1 MGQPSIGLVGEGTQ
15 DYHLRRRSQLLDSAR
30 GPESFNVGH
39 DQISGGRSSHDVDES
54 GGEAWTATGPDRSEA
69 GPALSARR
77 DRGVDGPAARTI
89 ARALASR
96 RVSPK
101 GPGSGLRMLLFFINR
116 AGRGLAPG
124 RRADL
129 EKAKRLMQERPGT
142 NDRGS
147 TRTRQRP

>member
-1 MGQPSIGLVGEGTQ
+1 MSTRAGVKRG
-15 DYHLRRRSQLLDSAR
+15 RRPVR
-30 GPESFNVGH
+30 
-39 DQISGGRSSHDVDES
+39 
-54 GGEAWTATGPDRSEA
+54 T
-69 GPALSARR
+69 ARR
-77 DRGVDGPAARTI
+77 QGRRWVRGVTTVSTDPPRGLFTKDARTI
-89 ARALASR
+89 APALASR

-129 EKAKRLMQERPGT
+129 EKAKRLMQKRLGK